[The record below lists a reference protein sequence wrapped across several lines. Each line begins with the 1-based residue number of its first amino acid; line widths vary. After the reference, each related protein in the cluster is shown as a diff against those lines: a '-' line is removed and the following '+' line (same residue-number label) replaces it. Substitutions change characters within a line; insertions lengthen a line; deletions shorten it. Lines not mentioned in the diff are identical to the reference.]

1 MTPDTPTL
9 APFDRG
15 LRVEIYQHFARTT
28 QAPSVDTL
36 AKQLNVTTNEIEQGL
51 TRLSAL
57 HAIALKPDSFDIWM
71 AHPFSSVVTDVPV
84 ETSRG
89 RYWANCVWDAFGI
102 PVVLE
107 LRDTSTPTRC
117 AGTGEPVELGL
128 QDGRP
133 RLTEGLIHF
142 VVCPN
147 DFWNDIGFT

>member
-1 MTPDTPTL
+1 MTPNTPTPS
-9 APFDRG
+9 PFDG
-15 LRVEIYQHFARTT
+15 DLRVEIYQHFARTT
-28 QAPSVDTL
+28 QAPSVQTL
-36 AKQLNVTTNEIEQGL
+36 ARQLSVSANEIEQGL

-84 ETSRG
+84 ETYRG

-102 PVVLE
+102 PVVLG
-107 LRDTSTPTRC
+107 LRTTSTPIRC
-117 AGTGEPVELGL
+117 AGTGEPVDLGL

-133 RLTEGLIHF
+133 KATEGLIHF
-142 VVCPN
+142 VVRPD